1 MKLVLVESPTKARTL
16 TKFLGGDYRVEAT
29 MGHLRDLPKNRMGFS
44 VKSENGK
51 TKFLPDYEVA
61 AEKKSKVA
69 DLVAA
74 SRGMDRIIL
83 ATDPDREGEA
93 IAWHV
98 AALLRGTQ
106 NSKFKIQNFQRV
118 VFHQITK
125 DAILDA
131 MKHPRE
137 LDMNLVDA
145 QQARRIL
152 DRMVGYQLSPLLWRK
167 IRRGLSAGRVQS
179 VAVRMIV
186 EREREIESFMPV
198 EYWEVFVKVQESTKM
213 YKNVQEGEFDV
224 KLIEIDG
231 NKADLSK
238 KNQVDPVVEDL
249 KKARYSVEKVDR
261 TEVRKRPFPPFTTST
276 LQQAASRTFRWSGK
290 KTMNIAQ
297 RLYEHGF
304 ITYHRTDS
312 TNLAKEAVEN
322 VRQLIL
328 SKYGKDYLPSEARF
342 FKTKNALAQEAHE
355 AIRPTNPIDFY
366 NPGKLEQEVGLI
378 AKDAFRLYQLI
389 WKKFVSCQ
397 MADQIYDQTT
407 IKVLAQG
414 IKKYGLKV
422 VGMVEKFEGWKILY
436 QSSVLGSRLSD
447 KSQSV
452 IGLSVSGVEKL
463 KTGKPET
470 ENGEQKT
477 DQPLPEV
484 QVGDQLQCIKVDPQQ
499 NFTQPPG
506 RFTEA
511 MLIKLLEEKGIGRP
525 STYAPIVSTIQDRGY
540 VEKMEG
546 RFHPMPVGIVVNDFL
561 VEYFSSIV
569 DYDFTKNLEED
580 FDKIA
585 ENKKGWNDVLGEFYS
600 PFVERLKKVEI
611 GAERKRIPAEET
623 GESCPKCGEGR
634 QVIRSGKFGK
644 FLSCSLFP
652 KCDWK
657 NKYVEKSGVKC
668 PLCRDGDV
676 VVKKTKKGRHFFGC
690 SNYPNCKFASWRK
703 PGGELAKKQEI

>member
-16 TKFLGGDYRVEAT
+16 TKFLGGEFRVEAT
-29 MGHLRDLPKNRMGFS
+29 MGHLRDLPKNRMGFL

-51 TKFLPDYEVA
+51 TKFLPEYEIAV
-61 AEKKSKVA
+61 EKKSKVA
-69 DLVAA
+69 DLIAA
-74 SRGMDRIIL
+74 ARGADGIIL

-98 AALLRGTQ
+98 ATLLSGKQTTNNKQ
-106 NSKFKIQNFQRV
+106 LTTKFQRV

-186 EREREIESFMPV
+186 EREREIEAFVAV
-198 EYWEVFVKVQESTKM
+198 EYWEVFIEVQEGKKM
-213 YKNVQEGEFDV
+213 YKNVQEGRFVV

-231 NKADLSK
+231 NKVDLSK
-238 KNQVDPVVEDL
+238 KEQVDPIVDDL
-249 KKARYSVEKVDR
+249 GKSQYSVEKVDR

-276 LQQAASRTFRWSGK
+276 LQQAGSRVFRWSGK

-328 SKYGKDYLPSEARF
+328 SKYGQEYLPPESRF

-355 AIRPTNPIDFY
+355 AIRPTNPEDFY
-366 NPGKLEQEVGLI
+366 NPQKLEQEVGLI

-389 WKKFVSCQ
+389 WKKFVACQ

-407 IKVLAQG
+407 IKVMALG
-414 IKKYGLKV
+414 DKKYGLKA
-422 VGMVEKFEGWKILY
+422 VGMVEKFKGWKRVY
-436 QSSVLGSRLSD
+436 QGTRD
-447 KSQSV
+447 KGQ
-452 IGLSVSGVEKL
+452 GLRAEAEEDG
-463 KTGKPET
+463 
-470 ENGEQKT
+470 QR
-477 DQPLPEV
+477 LPEV
-484 QVGDQLQCIKVDPQQ
+484 EQGEELKLIKVDSKQ
-499 NFTQPPG
+499 NFTQPLG

-561 VEYFSSIV
+561 VEHFSSIV
-569 DYDFTKNLEED
+569 DYDFTKSLEED

-585 ENKKGWNDVLGEFYS
+585 ENKRGWNDVLGEFYS
-600 PFVERLKKVEI
+600 PFIDRLKKVEAS
-611 GAERKRIPAEET
+611 AERKRIPAEET

-657 NKYVEKSGVKC
+657 SKYVEKSGVKC
-668 PLCRDGDV
+668 PLCHDGDV

-703 PGGELAKKQEI
+703 PGAKEQKTENPAEQDPASRDSEQ

>member
-51 TKFLPDYEVA
+51 IKFIPDYEVA

-69 DLVAA
+69 GLVQSAKEA
-74 SRGMDRIIL
+74 DQIIL

-98 AALLRGTQ
+98 AALLNGNQRINVSTHQ
-106 NSKFKIQNFQRV
+106 PFSRV

-179 VAVRMIV
+179 VAVKMIV
-186 EREREIESFMPV
+186 EREREIEAFIAV
-198 EYWEVFVKVQESTKM
+198 EYWEVFVEVQD
-213 YKNVQEGEFDV
+213 EGRFVV
-224 KLIEIDG
+224 KLIEIDS

-238 KNQVDPVVEDL
+238 KEQVDPVVTDL
-249 KKARYSVEKVDR
+249 EKAQYQVEKVDR
-261 TEVRKRPFPPFTTST
+261 AEVRRRPFPPFTTST

-328 SKYGKDYLPSEARF
+328 SKYGEAYLPAESRF

-355 AIRPTNPIDFY
+355 AIRPTNPEDFY

-407 IKVLAQG
+407 IKVTALG
-414 IKKYGLKV
+414 NKKYGLKA
-422 VGMVEKFEGWKILY
+422 VGMVEKFDGWKKLY
-436 QSSVLGSRLSD
+436 KKAEGQEEDQQELPTVTEG
-447 KSQSV
+447 
-452 IGLSVSGVEKL
+452 EPL
-463 KTGKPET
+463 KFVK
-470 ENGEQKT
+470 
-477 DQPLPEV
+477 
-484 QVGDQLQCIKVDPQQ
+484 IDPQQ

-540 VEKMEG
+540 VEKMEN
-546 RFHPMPVGIVVNDFL
+546 RFHPMPVGMVVNDFL
-561 VEYFSSIV
+561 VEHFSSIV

-585 ENKKGWNDVLGEFYS
+585 ENKRGWNDVLGEFYS
-600 PFVERLKKVEI
+600 PFMDRLKKVEV
-611 GAERKRIPAEET
+611 GAARKRIPAEET
-623 GESCPKCGEGR
+623 GEACPKCGDGR

-657 NKYVEKSGVKC
+657 SKYVEKSGVKC
-668 PLCRDGDV
+668 PLCHDGDV

-690 SNYPNCKFASWRK
+690 SNYPECKFASWRK
-703 PGGELAKKQEI
+703 PITSEQRTESPAEKDPA

>member
-16 TKFLGGDYRVEAT
+16 TKFLGGNYRVEAT

-51 TKFLPDYEVA
+51 IKFIPDYEVA

-74 SRGMDRIIL
+74 SRGADGIIL

-98 AALLRGTQ
+98 AALLKGRRTKDEGRRMEF
-106 NSKFKIQNFQRV
+106 SRV
-118 VFHQITK
+118 VFHQITR

-186 EREREIESFMPV
+186 EREREIEAFVPV
-198 EYWEVFVKVQESTKM
+198 EYWEIFVEVTKIPSLRGDPIISGRRG
-213 YKNVQEGEFDV
+213 NPGEIATLSSFARNDFIV
-224 KLIEIDG
+224 KLMEIDG
-231 NKADLSK
+231 EKATLSQK
-238 KNQVDPVVEDL
+238 DQVDPVVDDL
-249 KKARYSVEKVDR
+249 EKAQYSVEKVDR
-261 TEVRKRPFPPFTTST
+261 TEVRKRPLPPFTTST
-276 LQQAASRTFRWSGK
+276 LQQAASRIFRWSGK

-328 SKYGKDYLPSEARF
+328 SKYGQEYLPSEARY

-355 AIRPTNPIDFY
+355 AIRPTNPEDFY
-366 NPGKLEQEVGLI
+366 NPQKLEQEVGLI
-378 AKDAFRLYQLI
+378 VKDAFRLYQLI
-389 WKKFVSCQ
+389 WRKFVACQ

-407 IKVLAQG
+407 IRVIAQG
-414 IKKYGLKV
+414 DKKYGLKV
-422 VGMVEKFEGWKILY
+422 VGMVEKFDGWKRAY
-436 QSSVLGSRLSD
+436 QVTKAEGQRL
-447 KSQSV
+447 KAEGEEEQRLPEV
-452 IGLSVSGVEKL
+452 EQGEKL
-463 KTGKPET
+463 KLI
-470 ENGEQKT
+470 N
-477 DQPLPEV
+477 
-484 QVGDQLQCIKVDPQQ
+484 IDPQQ

-540 VEKMEG
+540 VEKSEG
-546 RFHPMPVGIVVNDFL
+546 RFRPMPVGLVVNDFL
-561 VEYFSSIV
+561 VEHFPSIV

-585 ENKKGWNDVLGEFYS
+585 ENKRGWNDVLGEFYS

-611 GAERKRIPAEET
+611 GAERKKIPAEET
-623 GESCPKCGEGR
+623 GEACPKCGDGR

-668 PLCRDGDV
+668 PLCHDGDV

-703 PGGELAKKQEI
+703 PG

>member
-1 MKLVLVESPTKARTL
+1 MQLVLVESPTKARTL

-29 MGHLRDLPKNRMGFS
+29 MGHLRDLPKNKMGFS
-44 VKSENGK
+44 VKSDSGK
-51 TKFLPDYEVA
+51 ILFSPEYEVA

-74 SRGMDRIIL
+74 SRGADGIIL

-98 AALLRGTQ
+98 ATLLKDRHP
-106 NSKFKIQNFQRV
+106 SSIIHHPFSRV

-125 DAILDA
+125 DAILEA
-131 MKHPRE
+131 MRHPRE

-186 EREREIESFMPV
+186 EREREIEKFVPV
-198 EYWEVFVKVQESTKM
+198 EYWEVYVEVSKVQSLRGDPIASGRRG
-213 YKNVQEGEFDV
+213 NPGEIATLSPFARNDFIV
-224 KLIEIDG
+224 KLVEVDG
-231 NKADLSK
+231 GKAELSK
-238 KNQVDPVVEDL
+238 KEQVDPIVADL
-249 KKARYSVEKVDR
+249 KKAVYKVEKVDR
-261 TEVRKRPFPPFTTST
+261 TEIRKRPFPPFTTST

-312 TNLAKEAVEN
+312 TNLAKESVEN

-328 SKYGKDYLPSEARF
+328 GKYGQDYLPTESRY

-355 AIRPTNPIDFY
+355 AIRPTNPLDFY
-366 NPGKLEQEVGLI
+366 NPVRLEQEVGLI

-407 IKVLAQG
+407 IKVAAVGDQ
-414 IKKYGLKV
+414 KYGLKV
-422 VGMVEKFEGWKILY
+422 VGMVEKFDGWKRLY
-436 QSSVLGSRLSD
+436 
-447 KSQSV
+447 K
-452 IGLSVSGVEKL
+452 K
-463 KTGKPET
+463 
-470 ENGEQKT
+470 
-477 DQPLPEV
+477 PEV
-484 QVGDQLQCIKVDPQQ
+484 QEDQQELPKVVEGEPLKFVKIDPQQ

-540 VEKMEG
+540 VEKTEG
-546 RFHPMPVGIVVNDFL
+546 RFYPMPVGLVVNDFL
-561 VEYFSSIV
+561 VEHFSSIV

-585 ENKKGWNDVLGEFYS
+585 ENKRGWNDVLGEFYS
-600 PFVERLKKVEI
+600 PFIDRLKKVEV

-623 GESCPKCGEGR
+623 GEACPKCREGR

-657 NKYVEKSGVKC
+657 SKYVEKSGVKC
-668 PLCRDGDV
+668 PLCHDGDV

-690 SNYPNCKFASWRK
+690 SNYPECKFASWRK
-703 PGGELAKKQEI
+703 PDTKAGSEK

>member
-1 MKLVLVESPTKARTL
+1 
-16 TKFLGGDYRVEAT
+16 
-29 MGHLRDLPKNRMGFS
+29 
-44 VKSENGK
+44 
-51 TKFLPDYEVA
+51 
-61 AEKKSKVA
+61 
-69 DLVAA
+69 
-74 SRGMDRIIL
+74 
-83 ATDPDREGEA
+83 
-93 IAWHV
+93 
-98 AALLRGTQ
+98 
-106 NSKFKIQNFQRV
+106 
-118 VFHQITK
+118 
-125 DAILDA
+125 
-131 MKHPRE
+131 
-137 LDMNLVDA
+137 MNLVDA

-186 EREREIESFMPV
+186 EREREIEAFIPV
-198 EYWEVFVKVQESTKM
+198 EFWEIFVECKVSDTLQS
-213 YKNVQEGEFDV
+213 FIV
-224 KLIEIDG
+224 KLIEKDG
-231 NKADLSK
+231 QKIELSSK
-238 KNQVDPVVEDL
+238 ERVDPVVTDL
-249 KKARYSVEKVDR
+249 EKAQYWIEKVDK

-328 SKYGKDYLPSEARF
+328 SKYGQEYLPPEARY

-355 AIRPTNPIDFY
+355 AIRPTNPDDFY

-407 IKVLAQG
+407 IKVTAIG
-414 IKKYGLKV
+414 DKKYGLKV
-422 VGMVEKFEGWKILY
+422 VGMVEKFDGWKRLY
-436 QSSVLGSRLSD
+436 
-447 KSQSV
+447 K
-452 IGLSVSGVEKL
+452 
-463 KTGKPET
+463 KPEVQEST
-470 ENGEQKT
+470 KKYNNVQEEEGQE
-477 DQPLPEV
+477 LPEV
-484 QVGDQLQCIKVDPQQ
+484 KQGEPLKFVKIDPQQ

-540 VEKMEG
+540 VEKTEG
-546 RFHPMPVGIVVNDFL
+546 RFHPMPVGLVVNDFL
-561 VEYFSSIV
+561 VEHFSSIV

-585 ENKKGWNDVLGEFYS
+585 ESKRGWNDVLGEFYS
-600 PFVERLKKVEI
+600 PFIDRLKKVEV
-611 GAERKRIPAEET
+611 GAQRKRIPAEET
-623 GESCPKCGEGR
+623 GEACPKCGEGR

-657 NKYVEKSGVKC
+657 SKYVEKTGVKC
-668 PLCRDGDV
+668 PLCHDGDV

-703 PGGELAKKQEI
+703 PGSSEQESRNKKQ